1 MSAPTPPPADNDP
14 TFLVRLTLRIVLGS
28 AFITALLVLPSGS
41 WAFWPAW
48 LFLVVLLGPMLAVT
62 FYFLR
67 HDRALLRRRMESREV
82 EPTQRMLIAISA
94 IVCLGGFI
102 LPGLDFRYGWS
113 TLPVAVILAANLC
126 VFLGYLTTF
135 WVLKTNSYAA
145 RTIRVETDQKVIDT
159 GPYARV
165 RHPMY
170 TGVMVMMLASPI
182 ALGSLAALPV
192 FLLIPPLLVGRILNE
207 EKVLREQLAGYT
219 EYCERVP
226 YRLVPGLW

>member
-1 MSAPTPPPADNDP
+1 MSAPTPPPTDDDP
-14 TFLVRLTLRIVLGS
+14 GFLVRLTLRIVLGI
-28 AFITALLVLPSGS
+28 AFTGALLLLPSGS

-48 LFLVVLLGPMLAVT
+48 LYLAVLFGPMLAVT

-67 HDRALLRRRMESREV
+67 HDRALLHRRMESREV
-82 EPTQRMLIAISA
+82 EPAQRMIITISA
-94 IVCLGGFI
+94 LVCIGGFL

-113 TLPVAVILAANLC
+113 SLPVAVILAANLC
-126 VFLGYLTTF
+126 VFLGYLVTF

-145 RTIRVETDQKVIDT
+145 RTIRVETDQRVIDT
-159 GPYARV
+159 GPYAKV

-170 TGVMVMMLASPI
+170 TGVMVMMLASPL
-182 ALGSLAALPV
+182 ALGSLAALPA
-192 FLLIPPLLVGRILNE
+192 FLLLPPLLIGRILNE

-219 EYCERVP
+219 EYCERVR